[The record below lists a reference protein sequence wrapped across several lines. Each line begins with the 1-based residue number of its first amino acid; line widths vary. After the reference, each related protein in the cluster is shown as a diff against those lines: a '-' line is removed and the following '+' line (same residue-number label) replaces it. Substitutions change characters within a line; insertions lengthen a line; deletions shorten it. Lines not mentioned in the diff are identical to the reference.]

1 MSSGMP
7 ERPSSTQAAILV
19 AQQQPLVVDTIELPA
34 ELEVGQVLVQVQVS
48 GICGSQLGE
57 IDGVKGPD
65 RFLPHLMG
73 HEGFATVLEV
83 GPGVKQVQ
91 SGDSVV
97 LHWRPGAGIQ
107 ADPPRYRWRGE
118 PLNAGWVTTF
128 NRHAVVSENRC
139 TKVPTGTDPEAAALF
154 GCAVTTG
161 FGVVENNARLRM
173 GEAVV
178 VFGAGGIGLNIIQA
192 AALVSA
198 SPIIA
203 VDLHDSRL
211 ELASRL
217 GASRTINSAQ
227 GDAEALI
234 QQALA
239 GQPLDVFIDN
249 TGVPAVIELGYRLTH
264 REGRVILVGVPR
276 LGQNLSLYSLP
287 LHFGKLLTGS
297 QGGESQPDRDIPRYL
312 RLLERGS
319 LQLDRFVS
327 ARFALEEI
335 NAAIAAMR
343 DGATAGRVMVTL

>member
-1 MSSGMP
+1 MS
-7 ERPSSTQAAILV
+7 ERPTNTQAAILV
-19 AQQQPLVVDTIELPA
+19 AQQKPLVVDTIELPEQLA
-34 ELEVGQVLVQVQVS
+34 VGQVLVELKVS

-73 HEGFATVLEV
+73 HEGFAVVLEV
-83 GPGVKQVQ
+83 GPGVKNVKP
-91 SGDSVV
+91 GDSVV

-107 ADPPRYRWRGE
+107 ADPPKYLWRGQ

-154 GCAVTTG
+154 GCAITTG

-173 GEAVV
+173 GESVV

-192 AALVSA
+192 AALISA

-211 ELASRL
+211 KLAQRL
-217 GASRTINSAQ
+217 GATHTINSAK
-227 GDAEALI
+227 GDAAELI
-234 QQALA
+234 KQALA
-239 GQPLDVFIDN
+239 DQPLDVFIDN
-249 TGVPAVIELGYRLTH
+249 TGVPAVIEMGYQLSQ

-276 LGQNLSLYSLP
+276 LGQNLSVYSLP
-287 LHFGKLLTGS
+287 LHFGKVLSGS
-297 QGGESQPDRDIPRYL
+297 QGGECQPDRDIPRYL

-319 LQLDRFVS
+319 LQLDRIVS
-327 ARFALEEI
+327 AKFPLEEI
-335 NAAIAAMR
+335 NAAISAMR
-343 DGATAGRVMVTL
+343 DGATAGRVMIKL

>member
-1 MSSGMP
+1 MTK
-7 ERPSSTQAAILV
+7 RPTYTQAAILV
-19 AQQQPLVVDTIELPA
+19 AQQKPLVVDTIELPEQLA
-34 ELEVGQVLVQVQVS
+34 VGQVLVELKVS

-73 HEGFATVLEV
+73 HEGFAVVLEI
-83 GPGVKQVQ
+83 GPGVKNVKP
-91 SGDSVV
+91 GDSVV

-107 ADPPRYRWRGE
+107 ADPPKYLWRGQ

-139 TKVPTGTDPEAAALF
+139 TKVPAGTDPEAAALF
-154 GCAVTTG
+154 GCAITTG

-173 GEAVV
+173 GESVV

-192 AALVSA
+192 AALISA

-211 ELASRL
+211 ELARRL
-217 GASRTINSAQ
+217 GATYTINSAK
-227 GDAEALI
+227 GDAAELI
-234 QQALA
+234 KQALA
-239 GQPLDVFIDN
+239 DQPLDVFIDN
-249 TGVPAVIELGYRLTH
+249 TGVPAVIEMGYHLSQ

-276 LGQNLSLYSLP
+276 LGQNLNVYSLP
-287 LHFGKLLTGS
+287 LHFGKVLSGS
-297 QGGESQPDRDIPRYL
+297 QGGECQPDRDIPRYL

-327 ARFALEEI
+327 ARFPLEEI
-335 NAAIAAMR
+335 NTAISAMR

>member
-1 MSSGMP
+1 MVD
-7 ERPSSTQAAILV
+7 RPTTTQAAILV
-19 AQQQPLVVDTIELPA
+19 AQQQPLVVDTIELPHQ
-34 ELEVGQVLVQVQVS
+34 LEVGQVLVEVQVS

-73 HEGFATVLEV
+73 HEGFATVLEI
-83 GPGVKQVQ
+83 GPGVKHVQ
-91 SGDSVV
+91 PGDSVV

-107 ADPPRYRWRGE
+107 ADPPNYRWRGE

-139 TKVPTGTDPEAAALF
+139 TKVPVGTDPEAAALF

-211 ELASRL
+211 ELAGRL
-217 GASRTINSAQ
+217 GASHTINSAQ

-234 QQALA
+234 LEALA

-249 TGVPAVIELGYRLTH
+249 TGVPAVIELGYRITH
-264 REGRVILVGVPR
+264 GQGRVILVGVPR
-276 LGQNLSLYSLP
+276 LGHNLNVYSLP
-287 LHFGKLLTGS
+287 LHFGKVLSGS
-297 QGGESQPDRDIPRYL
+297 QGGESHPDLDIPRYL

-327 ARFALEEI
+327 ARFPLEQI
-335 NAAIAAMR
+335 NTAIAAMR
-343 DGATAGRVMVTL
+343 DGATAGRVMITL